1 MVLLVEIE
9 MGGQFQCGLAVAC
22 GGGLFEMLQFVGG
35 DGGEATD
42 GWVGVWQGHRVFT
55 LSMDTEAE
63 ADED

>member
-1 MVLLVEIE
+1 MVLLVESE

-22 GGGLFEMLQFVGG
+22 GSSLFEMLQFVGG